1 MEHVPKVDSNL
12 QINQSIENLNFKN
25 IQNTTPTSSMKLPL
39 LIILALTLLAAIL
52 TIILCLSLKGKNK
65 RFFTVNIK
73 GDDNNHSWES
83 SYRKANSFINKLNR
97 TERVNLLFGT
107 QNMKME
113 TLLFEE
119 SELPHLCVGQI
130 DPFKNDKIDFKGMCL
145 QDGPAG
151 VRFARGNSISWQGS
165 LNNAM
170 TFDKKLMYD
179 VGKAQGEENK
189 EKGINVALAP
199 CANMMRNPKGG
210 RVWEAYGDD
219 PYYTGVCASQVVK
232 GIQDAGTIACLK
244 HFVANDQ
251 ETYRKASSSNMD
263 MKTLMDIYAEPF
275 YRSIHEADLGSI
287 MMSYN
292 AINNSY
298 CFEDKFILTDVLR
311 DILGFKGFTMSDW
324 WSITNDDPINF
335 NSGLDMNMPGGYG
348 YGPFDEEKK
357 YDYYGR
363 NHSYWSD
370 LEKYADEGKVSED
383 RINEAATR
391 IIASMY
397 KMDQMNNYPEVNI
410 FKQTNTTERKNLQR
424 KVATESQVLLKNDDI
439 LPLDTSKIKTIAVI
453 GNDAFERDCLPDGL
467 PQCSNETNAVING
480 HVPLGYGSGVT
491 NFGYVIT
498 PLEGI
503 TKLAEE
509 YNIKVSS
516 SGKLE
521 YIDEP
526 INSTHTKHVNAIED
540 IDEGVKVA
548 NKSDVAIVFAK
559 ATSGEEFVVLNQ
571 SIGDRRDLDL
581 WYEANELIE
590 EVAKVNNNT
599 IVVINAPATVNLP
612 WLDKVKA
619 VIFSGFP
626 GSESGNAVADIIFGK
641 ENPSGHLPFVW
652 GEEKDYSAQIPE
664 LENLTVINKT
674 SGETYKD
681 IYRYD
686 TVDCYAKPDNE
697 PGHDREQ
704 IDYTEGLYIGQ
715 RWFNKNNK
723 KAIFPFGYGLS
734 YTTFEYS
741 DLNVSMNKD
750 GLTAEFKVKN
760 TGDRAGKAVPMMFL
774 TFPSSIGDYP
784 PNIFK
789 GFEKVEI
796 QPGQTET
803 VKILADDHALSYFN
817 ESQNKYVRV
826 NEGKIKVYISD
837 NADPSQF
844 KLNSEIDANY

>member
-52 TIILCLSLKGKNK
+52 TIILCLSLKGKKK

-113 TLLFEE
+113 TLLIEE

-697 PGHDREQ
+697 PGHDKEQ

-760 TGDRAGKAVPMMFL
+760 TGDRAGKAVPMLFL
-774 TFPSSIGDYP
+774 TFPESIGDYP

>member
-52 TIILCLSLKGKNK
+52 TIILCLSLKGKKK

-130 DPFKNDKIDFKGMCL
+130 DPFKNGKVDFKGMCL

-348 YGPFDEEKK
+348 YGPFDKEKK

-760 TGDRAGKAVPMMFL
+760 TGDRAGKAVPMLFL
-774 TFPSSIGDYP
+774 TFPESIGDYP

>member
-25 IQNTTPTSSMKLPL
+25 IQNTAPTSSMKLPL

-52 TIILCLSLKGKNK
+52 TIILCLSLKGKKK

-348 YGPFDEEKK
+348 YGPFDKEKK

-424 KVATESQVLLKNDDI
+424 KVATESQVLLKNDGI

-760 TGDRAGKAVPMMFL
+760 TGDRAGKAVPMLFL
-774 TFPSSIGDYP
+774 TFPESIGDYP

>member
-1 MEHVPKVDSNL
+1 
-12 QINQSIENLNFKN
+12 
-25 IQNTTPTSSMKLPL
+25 
-39 LIILALTLLAAIL
+39 
-52 TIILCLSLKGKNK
+52 
-65 RFFTVNIK
+65 
-73 GDDNNHSWES
+73 
-83 SYRKANSFINKLNR
+83 
-97 TERVNLLFGT
+97 
-107 QNMKME
+107 
-113 TLLFEE
+113 
-119 SELPHLCVGQI
+119 
-130 DPFKNDKIDFKGMCL
+130 
-145 QDGPAG
+145 
-151 VRFARGNSISWQGS
+151 
-165 LNNAM
+165 
-170 TFDKKLMYD
+170 
-179 VGKAQGEENK
+179 
-189 EKGINVALAP
+189 
-199 CANMMRNPKGG
+199 
-210 RVWEAYGDD
+210 
-219 PYYTGVCASQVVK
+219 
-232 GIQDAGTIACLK
+232 
-244 HFVANDQ
+244 
-251 ETYRKASSSNMD
+251 
-263 MKTLMDIYAEPF
+263 
-275 YRSIHEADLGSI
+275 
-287 MMSYN
+287 
-292 AINNSY
+292 
-298 CFEDKFILTDVLR
+298 
-311 DILGFKGFTMSDW
+311 
-324 WSITNDDPINF
+324 
-335 NSGLDMNMPGGYG
+335 
-348 YGPFDEEKK
+348 
-357 YDYYGR
+357 
-363 NHSYWSD
+363 
-370 LEKYADEGKVSED
+370 
-383 RINEAATR
+383 
-391 IIASMY
+391 MY

-760 TGDRAGKAVPMMFL
+760 TGDRAGKAVPMLFL
-774 TFPSSIGDYP
+774 TFPESIGDYP